1 MAQDVF
7 LALYRDLHRMESSE
21 HVLAWLRRVTV
32 HRALDARRRRSSRVD
47 FDAEPFDDQRT
58 RVSNGFVADFPSAA
72 PPIGQAR
79 VEQLVASLPG
89 IQRAVILLRYQEDML
104 PPEIAIALS
113 MPLATVKSHLQ
124 RALKLLRTKAER
136 QVKEVTHG

>member
-7 LALYRDLHRMESSE
+7 LALDRDLHRMESSE
-21 HVLAWLRRVTV
+21 HLLAWLRRVTV
-32 HRALDARRRRSSRVD
+32 HRSLDAQRRRSSRVD

-58 RVSNGFVADFPSAA
+58 PVARGIDFPSAA
-72 PPIGQAR
+72 PSAGHTR
-79 VEQLVASLPG
+79 VEQLVASLPPM
-89 IQRAVILLRYQEDML
+89 QRAVILLRYQEDML
-104 PPEIAIALS
+104 PAEIAVALS

-124 RALKLLRTKAER
+124 RALKLLRTKAQR